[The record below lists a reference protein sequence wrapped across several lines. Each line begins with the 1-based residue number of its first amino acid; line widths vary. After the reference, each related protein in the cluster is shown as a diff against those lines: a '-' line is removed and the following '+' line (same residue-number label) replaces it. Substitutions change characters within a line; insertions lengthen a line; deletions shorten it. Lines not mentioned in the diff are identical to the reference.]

1 MSASAVLRKDHEE
14 IMKLE
19 KVISSC
25 YQNLYEGHHIP
36 FTDIEKIT
44 FLISE
49 FLDSI
54 HFTREEGSYFPCV
67 ASYDTLRKEISALLI
82 EHEFSRNIAKKLSEY
97 LAKWK
102 NGEDM
107 REPVARYLRTY
118 SIFLID
124 HMSKEEDFFAKAENT
139 VLSKEEERE
148 MYEQFTSVSTISTK
162 LSELLNEIKQLQEKA
177 WFTNKS

>member
-1 MSASAVLRKDHEE
+1 MSASDVLRKDHEE

-97 LAKWK
+97 LTKWK

-124 HMSKEEDFFAKAENT
+124 HMSKEEDFFDKAENT
-139 VLSKEEERE
+139 VLSKEEEKE

>member
-1 MSASAVLRKDHEE
+1 MSASDVLRKDHEE

-25 YQNLYEGHHIP
+25 YQNLYDGHHIP

-124 HMSKEEDFFAKAENT
+124 HMSKEEDFFDKAENT

-162 LSELLNEIKQLQEKA
+162 LSELLNDIKQLQEKA

>member
-1 MSASAVLRKDHEE
+1 MSASDVLRKDHEE

-19 KVISSC
+19 RVISSC
-25 YQNLYEGHHIP
+25 YQNLYDGHHIP

-124 HMSKEEDFFAKAENT
+124 HMSKEEDFFEKAENT
-139 VLSKEEERE
+139 VLSREEEKE
-148 MYEQFTSVSTISTK
+148 MYEQFTSVSAISTK
-162 LSELLNEIKQLQEKA
+162 LSELLNEIKQLQKKA
-177 WFTNKS
+177 WFTNNS

>member
-1 MSASAVLRKDHEE
+1 MSASDVLRKDHEE

-97 LAKWK
+97 LTKWK

>member
-1 MSASAVLRKDHEE
+1 MSASDVLRKDHEE

-19 KVISSC
+19 KVISRC
-25 YQNLYEGHHIP
+25 YQNLYDGHHIP
-36 FTDIEKIT
+36 LTDIEKIT

-67 ASYDTLRKEISALLI
+67 ASYETLRKEISALLI

-124 HMSKEEDFFAKAENT
+124 HMSKEEDFFNKAENI

-162 LSELLNEIKQLQEKA
+162 LSELLNDIKQLQEKA

>member
-1 MSASAVLRKDHEE
+1 
-14 IMKLE
+14 MKLE
-19 KVISSC
+19 RVISSC
-25 YQNLYEGHHIP
+25 YQNLYDGHHIP
-36 FTDIEKIT
+36 FTDIERIT

-97 LAKWK
+97 LTKWK

-124 HMSKEEDFFAKAENT
+124 HMSKEEDFFEKAENT

-148 MYEQFTSVSTISTK
+148 MYEQFTSISTISTK

-177 WFTNKS
+177 WFTNSS

>member
-1 MSASAVLRKDHEE
+1 MSASDVLRKDHEE

>member
-1 MSASAVLRKDHEE
+1 MSASDVLRKDHEE

-19 KVISSC
+19 KVISRC
-25 YQNLYEGHHIP
+25 YQNLYDGHHIP

-67 ASYDTLRKEISALLI
+67 ASYETLRKEISALLI

-162 LSELLNEIKQLQEKA
+162 LSELLNDIKQLQEKA

>member
-1 MSASAVLRKDHEE
+1 MSASDVLRKDHEE

-162 LSELLNEIKQLQEKA
+162 LSELLNDIKQLQEKA

>member
-1 MSASAVLRKDHEE
+1 MSASDVLRKDHEE

-25 YQNLYEGHHIP
+25 YQNLYDGHHIP

-162 LSELLNEIKQLQEKA
+162 LSELLNDIKQLQEKA

>member
-1 MSASAVLRKDHEE
+1 MSATDTLRDDHKQ
-14 IMKLE
+14 IKRLD
-19 KVISSC
+19 KIISKC
-25 YQNLYEGHHIP
+25 YSDINAGRTVP
-36 FTDIEKIT
+36 FSDLEKIT
-44 FLISE
+44 LVISE

-54 HFTREEGSYFPCV
+54 HYSREEDSYFPCV
-67 ASYDTLRKEISALLI
+67 ASYDHLKKEIRALLI

-124 HMSKEEDFFAKAENT
+124 HMSKEEDFFAIAENT

-177 WFTNKS
+177 LFTNSS

>member
-1 MSASAVLRKDHEE
+1 MSASDVLRKDHEE

-25 YQNLYEGHHIP
+25 YQNLYDGHHIP

-124 HMSKEEDFFAKAENT
+124 HMSKEEDFFDKVENT

-177 WFTNKS
+177 WFTNNS

>member
-1 MSASAVLRKDHEE
+1 MSASDVLRKDHEE

-25 YQNLYEGHHIP
+25 YQNLYDGHHIP

-54 HFTREEGSYFPCV
+54 YFTREEGSYFPCV

>member
-1 MSASAVLRKDHEE
+1 MSASDVLRKDHEE

-177 WFTNKS
+177 CFTNSS

>member
-1 MSASAVLRKDHEE
+1 MSASDVLRKDHEE

-19 KVISSC
+19 KVISRC
-25 YQNLYEGHHIP
+25 YQNLYDGHHIP

-67 ASYDTLRKEISALLI
+67 ASYDTLRKEISVLLI

-97 LAKWK
+97 LTKWK

-124 HMSKEEDFFAKAENT
+124 HMSKEEDFFNKAENI

-177 WFTNKS
+177 WFTSSS

>member
-1 MSASAVLRKDHEE
+1 MSASDVLRKDHEE

-19 KVISSC
+19 RVISSC
-25 YQNLYEGHHIP
+25 YQNLYDGHHIP
-36 FTDIEKIT
+36 FTDIERIT

-97 LAKWK
+97 LTKWK

-124 HMSKEEDFFAKAENT
+124 HMSKEEDFFEKAENT
-139 VLSKEEERE
+139 VLSKEEEKE
-148 MYEQFTSVSTISTK
+148 MYEQFTSVSAISTK

-177 WFTNKS
+177 WFTNTS

>member
-1 MSASAVLRKDHEE
+1 
-14 IMKLE
+14 MKLE
-19 KVISSC
+19 RVISSC
-25 YQNLYEGHHIP
+25 YQNLYDGHHIP
-36 FTDIEKIT
+36 FTDIERIT

-97 LAKWK
+97 LTKWK

-124 HMSKEEDFFAKAENT
+124 HMSKEEDFFEKAENT
-139 VLSKEEERE
+139 VLSREEEKE
-148 MYEQFTSVSTISTK
+148 MYEQFTSVSAISTK
-162 LSELLNEIKQLQEKA
+162 LSELLNEIKQLQKKA
-177 WFTNKS
+177 WFTNNS

>member
-1 MSASAVLRKDHEE
+1 MSASDVLRKDHEE

-19 KVISSC
+19 RVISSC
-25 YQNLYEGHHIP
+25 YQNLYDGHHIP
-36 FTDIEKIT
+36 FTDIERIT

-162 LSELLNEIKQLQEKA
+162 LSELLNDIKQLQEKA

>member
-1 MSASAVLRKDHEE
+1 MSASEFLRNEHQD
-14 IMKLE
+14 ILRLE
-19 KVISSC
+19 KVITKS
-25 YQNLYEGHHIP
+25 YKALYAGVDIP
-36 FTDIEKIT
+36 FSDIDKIN
-44 FLISE
+44 FLIAE
-49 FLDSI
+49 FLDSV

-67 ASYDTLRKEISALLI
+67 ASYDHLNKEIRELLI

-97 LAKWK
+97 LARWK

-124 HMSKEEDFFAKAENT
+124 HMSKEEDFFEKAENI

-177 WFTNKS
+177 WFTNSS

>member
-1 MSASAVLRKDHEE
+1 MSASDVLRKDHEE

-19 KVISSC
+19 KVISKC
-25 YQNLYEGHHIP
+25 YQNLHDGHHIP

>member
-1 MSASAVLRKDHEE
+1 MSASDVLRKDHEE

-19 KVISSC
+19 KVISRC
-25 YQNLYEGHHIP
+25 YQNLYDGHHIP

-124 HMSKEEDFFAKAENT
+124 HMSKEEDFFAIAENT

>member
-1 MSASAVLRKDHEE
+1 MSASDVLRKDHEE

-25 YQNLYEGHHIP
+25 YQNLYHGHHIP

-124 HMSKEEDFFAKAENT
+124 HMSKEEDFFDKAENT

-177 WFTNKS
+177 WFTNSS

>member
-1 MSASAVLRKDHEE
+1 MSASDVLRKDHEE
-14 IMKLE
+14 IVKLE
-19 KVISSC
+19 KVISKC
-25 YQNLYEGHHIP
+25 YQNLYDGHHIP

-162 LSELLNEIKQLQEKA
+162 LSELLNDIKQLQEKA

>member
-1 MSASAVLRKDHEE
+1 MSASDVLRKDHEE

-124 HMSKEEDFFAKAENT
+124 HMSKEEDFFDKAENT

>member
-1 MSASAVLRKDHEE
+1 MSASDVLRKDHEE

-25 YQNLYEGHHIP
+25 YQNLYDGHHIP

-124 HMSKEEDFFAKAENT
+124 HMSKEEDFFEKAENT
-139 VLSKEEERE
+139 VLSREEEKE
-148 MYEQFTSVSTISTK
+148 MYEQFTSVSAISTK
-162 LSELLNEIKQLQEKA
+162 LSELLNEIKQLQKKA
-177 WFTNKS
+177 WFTNNS

>member
-1 MSASAVLRKDHEE
+1 MSASDVLRKDHEE

-25 YQNLYEGHHIP
+25 YKNLYDGHHIP